1 MKYILRFFVFLL
13 AITAL
18 VSVLAGG
25 SLFLWGKIQEDKGQ
39 EQETDWLT
47 DADLSPSSIERMI
60 IGLYLRYRQDDIDHP
75 AGDNDT
81 IVPFTIELGETAVTI
96 AARLAEAGF
105 ISDAEL
111 FRLYIRYHGVD
122 ARLEAG
128 DFDLR
133 RNMTME
139 EITEAL
145 QHARMEEVTV
155 TIPPGWRIEQI
166 AEMLERE
173 NVMPVD
179 AFLALARQGTFAY
192 AVLAD
197 RPQDSSLEGYL
208 FPETYRLP
216 AQATALD
223 LVERMLK
230 TFDQRFTPEMRQ
242 AIHGRGLTIHD
253 AVTLASIVEREGVMV
268 EELPS
273 IADVYLNRI
282 EQSMYL
288 QADPTFQ
295 YARGYDAASGK
306 WWAPFEV
313 EDVTLVESPYN
324 TFLNAGMPPG
334 PICNPS
340 QAALEAV
347 VNPADTNY
355 LFFYSKG
362 DGTHAFAT
370 TYEEHL
376 ANQALYGG
384 Q

>member
-1 MKYILRFFVFLL
+1 MKYILRFLVFLL

-25 SLFLWGKIQEDKGQ
+25 SFYLWGKIQEDKEQ
-39 EQETDWLT
+39 EQETDWLAE
-47 DADLSPSSIERMI
+47 ADFSPSSIERMI

-75 AGDNDT
+75 AGDDDA
-81 IVPFTIELGETAVTI
+81 IVPFTIESGETAVTI

-122 ARLEAG
+122 AGLEAG

-145 QHARMEEVTV
+145 QNARMEEVTV

-173 NVMPVD
+173 NVMPAD

-192 AVLAD
+192 AVLSD
-197 RPQDSSLEGYL
+197 RPQGSSLEGYL

-230 TFDQRFTPEMRQ
+230 TFEQRFTPEMRQ

-253 AVTLASIVEREGVMV
+253 AVILASIVEREGVV
-268 EELPS
+268 AEELPS

-282 EQSMYL
+282 EQGMYL

-295 YARGYDAASGK
+295 YARGYDVASGK

-313 EDVTLVESPYN
+313 EDVTRVESPYN

-355 LFFYSKG
+355 LFFYAKG
-362 DGTHAFAT
+362 DGTHAFAA

>member
-1 MKYILRFFVFLL
+1 MKYILRFLVFLL
-13 AITAL
+13 AVAAL

-25 SLFLWGKIQEDKGQ
+25 GLYLWSKVQKERGQ
-39 EQETDWLT
+39 ESDWLA
-47 DADLSPSSIERMI
+47 DADFSPSSVERI
-60 IGLYLRYRQDDIDHP
+60 AIGLYLRYRQDDIDRP
-75 AGDNDT
+75 AGDDET
-81 IVPFTIELGETAVTI
+81 PVPFTIERGETAVTI
-96 AARLAEAGF
+96 ATRLAEGGLVN
-105 ISDAEL
+105 DAEL

-128 DFDLR
+128 DFELR
-133 RNMTME
+133 RNMTVE
-139 EITEAL
+139 EIAETL

-155 TIPPGWRIEQI
+155 TVVPGWRIEQV
-166 AEMLERE
+166 AEMLDQE
-173 NVMPVD
+173 NIMPGD

-192 AVLAD
+192 AILAD
-197 RPQDSSLEGYL
+197 RPEGSGLEGYL

-230 TFDQRFTPEMRQ
+230 TLDERLSPEMRQ
-242 AIHGRGLTIHD
+242 AIHQQGLTIHE
-253 AVTLASIVEREGVMV
+253 AITMASIVQREGVVV
-268 EELPS
+268 EELS
-273 IADVYLNRI
+273 TIAAVYLNRI
-282 EQSMYL
+282 RQGMYL

-306 WWAPFEV
+306 WWAPFDI
-313 EDVTLVESPYN
+313 EDIELVQSPYN
-324 TFLNAGMPPG
+324 TYLNPGLPPG
-334 PICNPS
+334 PICSPG

-347 VNPADTNY
+347 AFPADTNY
-355 LFFYSKG
+355 LYFYSKG

-376 ANQALYGG
+376 ANQARYGG

>member
-13 AITAL
+13 ALVAL
-18 VSVLAGG
+18 IAGLAGG
-25 SLFLWGKIQEDKGQ
+25 GLYLWDKLQ
-39 EQETDWLT
+39 QAEEQGSDWLA
-47 DADLSPSSIERMI
+47 DADFSPTSVERMV
-60 IGLYLRYRQDDIDHP
+60 IGLYLRYRQDDVERR
-75 AGDNDT
+75 AGDQEAP
-81 IVPFTIELGETAVTI
+81 VPFTIEPGETAVTI
-96 AARLAEAGF
+96 AARLLEDG
-105 ISDAEL
+105 IITDAEL

-128 DFDLR
+128 NFELR

-139 EITEAL
+139 EVAEAL
-145 QHARMEEVTV
+145 QQARMEEVTV
-155 TIPPGWRIEQI
+155 TVVPGWRAEEV

-173 NVMPVD
+173 NVMPGD
-179 AFLALARQGTFAY
+179 AFLALVRQGTFAY
-192 AVLAD
+192 AVLSD
-197 RPQDSSLEGYL
+197 RPEGSSLEGYL

-230 TFDQRFTPEMRQ
+230 TFDERVTPEMRGSIQ
-242 AIHGRGLTIHD
+242 AQGLTIHR
-253 AVTLASIVEREGVMV
+253 ALTIASIVQREGVV
-268 EELPS
+268 AEELPI

-282 EQSMYL
+282 EQGMPL

-295 YARGYDAASGK
+295 YARGYDPATDK
-306 WWAPFEV
+306 WWAPFDV
-313 EDVTLVESPYN
+313 EDVELVQSPYN
-324 TFLNAGMPPG
+324 TFLNPGLPPG
-334 PICNPS
+334 PICSPS

-347 VNPADTNY
+347 AFPADTNY

-362 DGTHAFAT
+362 DGTHAFAV

-376 ANQALYGG
+376 ANQARYGG

>member
-1 MKYILRFFVFLL
+1 MKVVLRFFVFLL
-13 AITAL
+13 ALVAL
-18 VSVLAGG
+18 VAVLGSGGLYLVSKVRAGG
-25 SLFLWGKIQEDKGQ
+25 GQ
-39 EQETDWLT
+39 EGDWLSN
-47 DADLSPSSIERMI
+47 AELSPTSIERMI
-60 IGLYLRYRQDDIDHP
+60 IGLYLRYRQDDIERP
-75 AGDNDT
+75 AGEDDT
-81 IVPFTIELGETAVTI
+81 LVPFTVELGETAVTI
-96 AARLAEAGF
+96 AARLAEEGL
-105 ISDAEL
+105 IGDAEL

-122 ARLEAG
+122 AHLEAG

-139 EITEAL
+139 EIAEAL
-145 QHARMEEVTV
+145 QQARMEEISV
-155 TIPPGWRIEQI
+155 TIVPGWRAEQV

-173 NVMPVD
+173 NVMAGD
-179 AFLALARQGTFAY
+179 AFLALVRQGTFAY
-192 AVLAD
+192 AILAD
-197 RPQDSSLEGYL
+197 RPEGNSLEGYL

-230 TFDQRFTPEMRQ
+230 TLDQRFTAEMRQ
-242 AIHGRGLTIHD
+242 AIGRRGMDIHQ
-253 AVTLASIVEREGVMV
+253 AITLASIVQREGALAQ
-268 EELPS
+268 EYPL

-282 EQSMYL
+282 EQGMYL

-306 WWAPFEV
+306 WWAPFDV
-313 EDVTLVESPYN
+313 EDVELVPSPYN
-324 TFLNAGMPPG
+324 TFLNPGLPPG
-334 PICNPS
+334 PICSPS

-347 VNPADTNY
+347 VFPADTDY

-362 DGTHAFAT
+362 DGSHAFAA

-376 ANQALYGG
+376 QNQALYGG

>member
-1 MKYILRFFVFLL
+1 MKYILRFLVFLL

-18 VSVLAGG
+18 ISILAGG
-25 SLFLWGKIQEDKGQ
+25 GLYLWSKVQKGS
-39 EQETDWLT
+39 EQESDWLSE
-47 DADLSPSSIERMI
+47 ADFSPSSIERLA
-60 IGLYLRYRQDDIDHP
+60 IGLYLRYRQDDIDRP
-75 AGDNDT
+75 AGGDDT
-81 IVPFTIELGETAVTI
+81 LVPFIIEPGETAVTI
-96 AARLAEAGF
+96 AAKLAEAG
-105 ISDAEL
+105 IINDADL

-139 EITEAL
+139 EIAEAL
-145 QHARMEEVTV
+145 QHARMEEISVTV
-155 TIPPGWRIEQI
+155 VPGWRIEQT

-173 NVMPVD
+173 NIIRGD

-192 AVLAD
+192 AILAD
-197 RPQDSSLEGYL
+197 RPEGSSLEGYL

-223 LVERMLK
+223 LVERMLE
-230 TFDQRFTPEMRQ
+230 TFEQRFTPAMHQ
-242 AIHGRGLTIHD
+242 AIRQQGLTIHESL
-253 AVTLASIVEREGVMV
+253 TLASIVQREGVV
-268 EELPS
+268 AEELPI

-282 EQSMYL
+282 EQGMHL

-306 WWAPFEV
+306 WWAPFQVGDV
-313 EDVTLVESPYN
+313 ELVQSPYN
-324 TFLNAGMPPG
+324 TFLNPGLPPG
-334 PICNPS
+334 PICSPG

-347 VNPADTNY
+347 AFPADTNY
-355 LFFYSKG
+355 LFFYAKG
-362 DGTHAFAT
+362 DGSHAFAV

-376 ANQALYGG
+376 ANQAQYGG

>member
-1 MKYILRFFVFLL
+1 MKYILRFLVFLL

-25 SLFLWGKIQEDKGQ
+25 SFYLWGKIQEDKEQ
-39 EQETDWLT
+39 EQETDWLAE
-47 DADLSPSSIERMI
+47 ADFSPSSIERMI

-75 AGDNDT
+75 AGDDDA
-81 IVPFTIELGETAVTI
+81 IVPFTIESGETAVTI

-122 ARLEAG
+122 AGLEAG

-173 NVMPVD
+173 NVMPAD

-192 AVLAD
+192 AVLSD
-197 RPQDSSLEGYL
+197 RPQGSSLEGYL

-230 TFDQRFTPEMRQ
+230 TFEQRFTPEMRQ

-253 AVTLASIVEREGVMV
+253 AVILASIVEREGVV
-268 EELPS
+268 AEELPS

-282 EQSMYL
+282 EQGMYL

-295 YARGYDAASGK
+295 YARGYDVASGK

-313 EDVTLVESPYN
+313 EDVTRVESPYN

-355 LFFYSKG
+355 LFFYAKG
-362 DGTHAFAT
+362 DGTHAFAA

>member
-1 MKYILRFFVFLL
+1 MKHILRFLVFLL
-13 AITAL
+13 AIAAL

-25 SLFLWGKIQEDKGQ
+25 GVYVWSKLQKDEQQES
-39 EQETDWLT
+39 DWLT
-47 DADLSPSSIERMI
+47 DADLSPSSVERMA
-60 IGLYLRYRQDDIDHP
+60 IGLYLRFRQDDIERP
-75 AGDNDT
+75 AGDSDAL
-81 IVPFTIELGETAVTI
+81 VPFTIEPGETAVTI
-96 AARLAEAGF
+96 AARLAEEGL
-105 ISDAEL
+105 IDDPDL

-122 ARLEAG
+122 AHLEAG

-139 EITEAL
+139 QIAEAL
-145 QHARMEEVTV
+145 QQARMEEVTV
-155 TIPPGWRIEQI
+155 TILPGWRAEEI

-173 NVMPVD
+173 NIMRGD
-179 AFLALARQGTFAY
+179 AFLALVRQGTFAY

-197 RPQDSSLEGYL
+197 HPQDSSLEGYL

-216 AQATALD
+216 ARATALD

-242 AIHGRGLTIHD
+242 AIRRQGMTIYQ
-253 AVTLASIVEREGVMV
+253 AVTVASIVQREGVAA
-268 EELPS
+268 EELPI

-282 EQSMYL
+282 EQGMPL

-295 YARGYDAASGK
+295 YARGYDPVSGK
-306 WWAPFEV
+306 WWAPFDV
-313 EDVTLVESPYN
+313 EDVELVQSPYN
-324 TFLNAGMPPG
+324 TFLNYGLPPG
-334 PICNPS
+334 PICSPGL
-340 QAALEAV
+340 AALEAV
-347 VNPADTNY
+347 AFPADTNY

-376 ANQALYGG
+376 QNQALYGG